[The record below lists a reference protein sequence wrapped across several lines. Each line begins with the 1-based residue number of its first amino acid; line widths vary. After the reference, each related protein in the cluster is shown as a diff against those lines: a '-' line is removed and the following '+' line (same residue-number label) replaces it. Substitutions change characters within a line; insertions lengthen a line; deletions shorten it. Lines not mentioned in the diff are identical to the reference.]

1 MKIAFIGQKGIPT
14 KTGGVERYVE
24 NLATNMVK
32 AGHEVTVYSRSSYN
46 TEKLKEWNGI
56 RIITTP
62 AIASKNLDAITST
75 FFACLDLVRRH
86 YDIIH
91 IQSIGPGSLLWLAK
105 LLKPRTKVVFTFHC
119 QDYYHKK
126 WGRFAKWYLK
136 FGEVVGNRLADKVF
150 TVSKSLAQYAK
161 DHYGAEALCIPSSA
175 QVSPLAPADEITKHW
190 GLTKDSYL
198 VSIGRLVRHKGI
210 HYLIKAYQELTTDK
224 KLVIVGDGSFTD
236 DYVTELKELAA
247 TNPNI
252 ILTGNQT
259 GQTLKELYSNAAIFV
274 QPSESEGLS
283 FALIEAMSYARPCVV
298 SNIDSNREA
307 LAAAGIYFEDRNYQ
321 DLRDKLQTLLD
332 EPEQLAVYGQ
342 AALARV
348 KKEYEAG
355 KIARDMIAAYE
366 EVLNRKKVSVPVSP
380 SPALPK

>member
-24 NLATNMVK
+24 NLAVNMVA

-46 TEKLKEWNGI
+46 TESLKEWNGI

-62 AIASKNLDAITST
+62 SIASKNLDAITST
-75 FFACLDLVRRH
+75 FFACLDLVRRR

-91 IQSIGPGSLLWLAK
+91 FQSIGPGSLLWLAK

-126 WGRFAKWYLK
+126 WGRFAKFYLK
-136 FGEVVGNRLADKVF
+136 FGEIVGNLLGDKVF

-161 DHYGAEALCIPSSA
+161 DHYKADAQCIPSSA
-175 QVSPLAPADEITKHW
+175 QISELAPAEEITKQW
-190 GLTKDSYL
+190 GLTKDSYI
-198 VSIGRLVRHKGI
+198 VSIGRLIRHKGI
-210 HYLIKAYQELTTDK
+210 HYLINAYKELKTDK
-224 KLVIVGDGSFTD
+224 KLVIVGEGSFTD

-247 TNPNI
+247 GNDNI
-252 ILTGNQT
+252 IFTGNQT

-298 SNIDSNREA
+298 SDIDSNREG
-307 LAAAGIYFEDRNYQ
+307 LAETGVYFKDRDYQ
-321 DLRDKLQTLLD
+321 DLRDKLQDLLNN
-332 EPEQLAVYGQ
+332 PARLAEIG
-342 AALARV
+342 AAELNRV
-348 KKEYEAG
+348 KQEYDA
-355 KIARDMIAAYE
+355 KKVTRDMLAAYE
-366 EVLNRKKVSVPVSP
+366 GVLNRKKAKAPVYQS
-380 SPALPK
+380 AFPK

>member
-24 NLATNMVK
+24 NLAVNMVK
-32 AGHEVTVYSRSSYN
+32 AGHKVTVYSRSSYN

-62 AIASKNLDAITST
+62 TIASKNLDAITST
-75 FFACLDLVRRH
+75 LFACLDLVRRR

-105 LLKPRTKVVFTFHC
+105 LLKPRTRVVFTFHC

-136 FGEVVGNRLADKVF
+136 FGEVVGNRLGDKVF
-150 TVSKSLAQYAK
+150 TVSKSLAKYAK
-161 DHYGAEALCIPSSA
+161 DNYGVDALCIPSSA
-175 QVSPLAPADEITKHW
+175 QVNPLAPADEITKKW

-198 VSIGRLVRHKGI
+198 VSIGRLIPHKGI
-210 HYLIKAYQELTTDK
+210 HYLIKAYKELKTDK

-236 DYVTELKELAA
+236 DYVNELKSLAA
-247 TNPNI
+247 DNENI
-252 ILTGNQT
+252 IFTGNQT

-283 FALIEAMSYARPCVV
+283 FSLIEAMSYARPCVV
-298 SNIDSNREA
+298 SNIDSNREG
-307 LAAAGIYFEDRNYQ
+307 LATAGVYFEDRNYQ
-321 DLRDKLQTLLD
+321 DLRDKLQTLLN
-332 EPEQLAVYGQ
+332 EPTRLAAFGN
-342 AALARV
+342 AALERV

-355 KIARDMIAAYE
+355 KIAQDMLAAYQ
-366 EVLNRKKVSVPVSP
+366 EVLNKKRAIFQPFVTKK
-380 SPALPK
+380 A

>member
-24 NLATNMVK
+24 NLAVNMVA

-46 TEKLKEWNGI
+46 TERLKEWNGI

-62 AIASKNLDAITST
+62 SIASKNLDAITST
-75 FFACLDLVRRH
+75 FFACLDLVRRR

-91 IQSIGPGSLLWLAK
+91 FQSIGPGSLLWLAK
-105 LLKPRTKVVFTFHC
+105 LLKPRTKIVFTFHC

-126 WGRFAKWYLK
+126 WGRFAKFYLK
-136 FGEVVGNRLADKVF
+136 FGEIVGNILGDKVF

-161 DHYGAEALCIPSSA
+161 DHYKADAQCIPSSA
-175 QVSPLAPADEITKHW
+175 QISELAPADQITKEW
-190 GLTKDSYL
+190 GLTKDSYI
-198 VSIGRLVRHKGI
+198 VSIGRLIRHKGI
-210 HYLIKAYQELTTDK
+210 HYLIKAYKELKTDK

-247 TNPNI
+247 GNDNI
-252 ILTGNQT
+252 IFTGNQT
-259 GQTLKELYSNAAIFV
+259 GQALKEFYSNAAIFV

-298 SNIDSNREA
+298 SDIDSNREG
-307 LAAAGIYFEDRNYQ
+307 LADTGVYFKDKDYQ
-321 DLRDKLQTLLD
+321 DLRDKMQELLD
-332 EPEQLAVYGQ
+332 NPHRLTEIGT
-342 AALARV
+342 AALNRV
-348 KKEYEAG
+348 KQEYDA
-355 KIARDMIAAYE
+355 KKLTRDMLAAYE
-366 EVLNRKKVSVPVSP
+366 SVLKNKTIKAPVYQS
-380 SPALPK
+380 ALPK